1 VKELAILAI
10 AILLPAHSLAQR
22 GGSRGAGRGVGV
34 PGHFVL
40 PPARP
45 ILQPLNPIVPNGFLN
60 GRGSPL
66 SGRFTNGYGRYG
78 GYGGY
83 GGGIPYGGCYGCQD
97 GYLEGGNQAPMNIV
111 VPVPYGEAAP
121 DPRPAPSE
129 VREYRWP
136 NDAPNK
142 PGAAFSIVSTE
153 GTVYRADMVC
163 VQGDAVRF
171 FTPEGTELELPL
183 ASVDRARTREANAG
197 LNVKL
202 QLPPGN

>member
-10 AILLPAHSLAQR
+10 AILLPTHSLAQR
-22 GGSRGAGRGVGV
+22 GGSRGGGRGVGA
-34 PGHFVL
+34 PGNFVL

-45 ILQPLNPIVPNGFLN
+45 IPLPVNPIVPNGFFN

-66 SGRFTNGYGRYG
+66 SGRFTNGYGR
-78 GYGGY
+78 YGGY

-163 VQGDAVRF
+163 VEGNAVRF
-171 FTPEGTELELPL
+171 FTPEGNELELPL
-183 ASVDRARTREANAG
+183 ANVDRARTREANAG